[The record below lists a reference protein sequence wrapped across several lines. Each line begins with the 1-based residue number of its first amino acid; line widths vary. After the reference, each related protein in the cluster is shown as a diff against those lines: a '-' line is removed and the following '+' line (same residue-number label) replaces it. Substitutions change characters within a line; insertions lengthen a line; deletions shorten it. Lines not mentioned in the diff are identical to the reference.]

1 MLLRMDDTE
10 LLDRLRLIRTNH
22 IRPITCQLLL
32 RRYGSPLDLRSQG
45 TNGLIR
51 DGATLVQYVDDVLT
65 ILAQA
70 SRVEAPPAEPYQIP
84 PAQLVPLSEKQRGEI
99 HKKLLENISH
109 DPIAVDEL
117 CRWCHVSADIV

>member
-1 MLLRMDDTE
+1 MLSRMDDTE

-22 IRPITCQLLL
+22 IGLLPASCYCGAIAL
-32 RRYGSPLDLRSQG
+32 LDLRSQG

-70 SRVEAPPAEPYQIP
+70 SRAEAPPDEPYQIP
-84 PAQLVPLSEKQRGEI
+84 PAQLVPLSEK
-99 HKKLLENISH
+99 
-109 DPIAVDEL
+109 
-117 CRWCHVSADIV
+117 

>member
-1 MLLRMDDTE
+1 MLSRMDDTE

-22 IRPITCQLLL
+22 IGPITCQLLL

-70 SRVEAPPAEPYQIP
+70 SRVEAPPDEPYQIP
-84 PAQLVPLSEKQRGEI
+84 PAQLVPLSEK
-99 HKKLLENISH
+99 
-109 DPIAVDEL
+109 
-117 CRWCHVSADIV
+117 